1 MFKRPASAGSPQPP
15 RVLVIEDEAL
25 IALETCDHLVD
36 WGYEVC
42 GIAATE
48 RDALRTAERARPD
61 VAVVDV
67 NLKDGDDGVS
77 VARRLRDLCGAAVVF
92 VTGSNDSRSRQRIMA
107 MDPKACIFKPYDPAE
122 LRSALAAAVA

>member
-1 MFKRPASAGSPQPP
+1 MFKRSEPSAKRR
-15 RVLVIEDEAL
+15 RVLVIEDETL

-42 GIAATE
+42 GVAATE
-48 RDALRTAERARPD
+48 REALRTAESARPD

-67 NLKDGDDGVS
+67 NLKDGGDGVS

-107 MDPKACIFKPYDPAE
+107 AQPKACLFKPYNPAE
-122 LRSALAAAVA
+122 LRSALAAAVG